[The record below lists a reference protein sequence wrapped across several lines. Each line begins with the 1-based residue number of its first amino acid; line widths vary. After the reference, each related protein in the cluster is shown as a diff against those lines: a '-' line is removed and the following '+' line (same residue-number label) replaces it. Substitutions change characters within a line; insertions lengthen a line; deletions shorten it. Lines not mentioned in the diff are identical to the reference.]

1 MKKSAG
7 FFLMFIYWGFVQ
19 AQESG
24 EEGVDLLKAP
34 SSPAAQ
40 LLNFA
45 PNSIERPTDLS
56 SFWLSFNNATSN
68 LTRLP
73 NSYAVDFLPA
83 SLFTSRF
90 ITLKDL
96 QSVNTGKIF
105 WQTLDIS
112 LGYNSDTSGG
122 QSFSR
127 TAIGIKFSVIRP
139 AWTSETYRKY
149 KRLSELQSSITEQ
162 VEVADE
168 EIEADSAYAEKLRER
183 RRVRTEHGMNSPQY
197 EKINAELQLMR
208 DSLFNKFRTEKII
221 RNNSA
226 YTELRKMARDFTIE
240 RSGPFLD
247 FAGGSAIRFPT
258 NDLGYSYAENAG
270 AWLTGGYEGG
280 NQKLSLYG
288 LARYLYQPERIYADP
303 GNTISTKNI
312 STLDMGARVLYASK
326 DDKFNLSFESI
337 YRSVLTKSIIDP
349 SWRLSFSAEYDLG
362 FNQKLTF
369 NFGRDFD
376 REITKS
382 GNLIAT
388 FNFIVGFGNKRIIN
402 GSNSNNGSLQ
412 PVPDVTQ

>member
-1 MKKSAG
+1 MKRSVG
-7 FFLMFIYWGFVQ
+7 LFLMIMYCGFAG
-19 AQESG
+19 AQESN

-45 PNSIERPTDLS
+45 PNAIERPTDLS

-68 LTRLP
+68 LTKLP
-73 NSYAVDFLPA
+73 TSYAVDFLPA

-96 QSVNTGKIF
+96 QSQNTGKIF

-112 LGYNSDTSGG
+112 LGYKSDTAGG

-127 TAIGIKFSVIRP
+127 TAIGVKFSVVRP
-139 AWTSETYRKY
+139 GWSTETYRKY
-149 KRLSELQSSITEQ
+149 KRLSELQSRLTEQ

-168 EIEADSAYAEKLRER
+168 EIEADPAYAEKLKER
-183 RRVRTEHGMNSPQY
+183 RKARTEHGINSTQY
-197 EKINAELQLMR
+197 EKVNGELQLLR
-208 DSLFNKFRTEKII
+208 DSLLNSFRTEKII
-221 RNNSA
+221 KNNA
-226 YTELRKMARDFTIE
+226 GYTELTKIARDFTIE

-247 FAGGSAIRFPT
+247 FAGGVAIRFPT
-258 NDLGYSYAENAG
+258 NDLGYSFADNAG

-280 NQKLSLYG
+280 NQNLSIYG
-288 LARYLYQPERIYADP
+288 VARYLYQPERIYADP
-303 GNTISTKNI
+303 GNTIPTKNI
-312 STLDMGARVLYASK
+312 STFDIGARLLYASK

-337 YRSVLTKSIIDP
+337 YRSILTKSIIDP
-349 SWRLSFSAEYDLG
+349 SWRLSFSAEYDIG

-376 REITKS
+376 KTITKS
-382 GNLIAT
+382 GNLIAA

-402 GSNSNNGSLQ
+402 GGSSGSSQ
-412 PVPDVTQ
+412 PDPDTTE